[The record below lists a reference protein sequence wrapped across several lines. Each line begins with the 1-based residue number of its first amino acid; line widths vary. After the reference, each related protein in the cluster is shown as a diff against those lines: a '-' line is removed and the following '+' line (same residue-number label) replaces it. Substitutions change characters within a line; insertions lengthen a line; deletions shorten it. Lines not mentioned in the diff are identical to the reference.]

1 MLVKQVRLHQKYTV
15 YDNQQFSLLHQLVF
29 MSDSVNHSLSS
40 FFKCIVSFRNKS
52 SDCFHKKVTEL
63 FTRPFHSKTLEQIT
77 NNSSHFLLIW
87 NSFIG
92 KADMYKVTGNVVSL
106 MSKLLNISFL
116 FIELYTI
123 SHLRVVVAML
133 IWAEHISQTVIM

>member
-29 MSDSVNHSLSS
+29 MTDSVNHSLSS
-40 FFKCIVSFRNKS
+40 FFKCIDSFRNKS

-87 NSFIG
+87 NSLIG